1 MRLDGKVALITGG
14 GQGIGEAIAKR
25 FVKDGAKVVIS
36 DIREDRIKGVTK
48 KLKRGMAAACAGDVT
63 KFEDVKK
70 MVERTVQFGGKID
83 VLVNNAG
90 IDSGGNIVDIEIDLW
105 NKILAVNLNGPFLC
119 MKAAIPY
126 MIKQGGGSIIN
137 IASLAGVRCL
147 PNMPAYCASKGGL
160 IPLTLQAAL
169 EYGPRKIR
177 SNVVAPGATRTK
189 MLIEALSPV
198 SKKIGKDAQK
208 VLAKSIPLRRT
219 AEPEEIAGTC
229 SFLASD
235 DSAFISFGAQPDTPS
250 PTGCRPASRTPAVPA
265 ALLNRY

>member
-1 MRLDGKVALITGG
+1 
-14 GQGIGEAIAKR
+14 
-25 FVKDGAKVVIS
+25 
-36 DIREDRIKGVTK
+36 
-48 KLKRGMAAACAGDVT
+48 
-63 KFEDVKK
+63 
-70 MVERTVQFGGKID
+70 
-83 VLVNNAG
+83 
-90 IDSGGNIVDIEIDLW
+90 
-105 NKILAVNLNGPFLC
+105 

-229 SFLASD
+229 SFLASARARTTRATRAEWRRSSD
-235 DSAFISFGAQPDTPS
+235 GVEQEQGSRRRVFRQTARSASPDS
-250 PTGCRPASRTPAVPA
+250 
-265 ALLNRY
+265 